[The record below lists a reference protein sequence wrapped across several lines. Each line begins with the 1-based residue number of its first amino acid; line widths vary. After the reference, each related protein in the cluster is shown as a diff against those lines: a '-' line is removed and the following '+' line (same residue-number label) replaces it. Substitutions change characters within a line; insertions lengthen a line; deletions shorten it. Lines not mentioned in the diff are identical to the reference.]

1 MSSDDSLVTAAVT
14 GSTLTLT
21 PIAQTPAG
29 APARVTVNLF
39 GLKVARWRPPVPLAQ
54 LQQLRYADKYRAAGD
69 PVRLIGDEFSR
80 ATRNINAFET
90 ADA

>member
-1 MSSDDSLVTAAVT
+1 MAPP
-14 GSTLTLT
+14 GS
-21 PIAQTPAG
+21 A
-29 APARVTVNLF
+29 
-39 GLKVARWRPPVPLAQ
+39 LAQ

-69 PVRLIGDEFSR
+69 PVRLIGVEFSR